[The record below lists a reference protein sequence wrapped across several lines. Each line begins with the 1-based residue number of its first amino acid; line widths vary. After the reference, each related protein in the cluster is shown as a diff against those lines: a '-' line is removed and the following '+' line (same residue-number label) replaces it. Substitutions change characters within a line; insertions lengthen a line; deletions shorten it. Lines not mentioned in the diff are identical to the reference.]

1 MKPHT
6 RRCQRR
12 VRYGHGHVAQITFFG
27 EGLTCFFL
35 FFFGDTIIPNFPR
48 PPPTPSSPLSRPRV
62 YSRECMRS
70 FIYLAASVCLV
81 SLEE

>member
-48 PPPTPSSPLSRPRV
+48 PPLPRLLRCRGHACILV
-62 YSRECMRS
+62 
-70 FIYLAASVCLV
+70 SVCEVLFTLPRACV
-81 SLEE
+81 

>member
-1 MKPHT
+1 MKPQT
-6 RRCQRR
+6 RRRQRR
-12 VRYGHGHVAQITFFG
+12 VRYGHGHVAQITFFWG
-27 EGLTCFFL
+27 GTDMLFSFL
-35 FFFGDTIIPNFPR
+35 FWRRDHPQLSP